1 MLFKLFAKLP
11 LPLLYTLS
19 GPIYFVTYHLVRY
32 RRGIVREHLST
43 AFPTS
48 SEKEICRLEKRYY
61 RNLADVTVEVVKGMA
76 ISEAEFEARVTHKN
90 YDLVKGF
97 IDQGK
102 SLLLLSSHS
111 GNWEWLQLAMGL
123 QLPILV
129 ESIYKPL
136 HSKTMDRVFYEMR
149 TRFGASLV
157 NAVDLMGEV
166 IKNRKKQRAYAILAD
181 QKPRGSGRCH
191 HTDFLNRDTRFFV
204 GPEKIAQ
211 FAKLPIIYVR
221 MTRVKR
227 GYYEIEY
234 QLLAEPPYEKN
245 KDSYPITELYARAV
259 ESHILQYPDSWLWSN
274 RRWRVRNP

>member
-1 MLFKLFAKLP
+1 MLFKLIAKLP

-19 GPIYFVTYHLVRY
+19 GPIYFVIYHLVRY
-32 RRGIVREHLST
+32 RRDIVREHLSS
-43 AFPTS
+43 AFPSS
-48 SEKEICRLEKRYY
+48 SEKEINRLEQRYY
-61 RNLADVTVEVVKGMA
+61 RNLADVTIEVVKGMA

-90 YDLVKGF
+90 YDLVKGL

-102 SLLLLSSHS
+102 SFLLLSSHS

-123 QLPILV
+123 QLPVLV

-136 HSKTMDRVFYEMR
+136 HSKTMDRVFYAMR
-149 TRFGASLV
+149 TRFGARLV
-157 NAVDLMGEV
+157 NAADLMGEV
-166 IKNRKKQRAYAILAD
+166 VKNRKKQRAYAILAD

-191 HTDFLNRDTRFFV
+191 YTRFLNRDTRFFV

-259 ESHILQYPDSWLWSN
+259 ESHILQHPDSWLWSN